1 MVFDRPMHYQTD
13 QRHTMNNDK
22 IDLRKIGGKRVT
34 CPFKMIVANPDPF
47 RMNTDSFTGTV
58 VFNVRGGCFFFDNSV
73 LSQAASR
80 IFNGKPVALLD
91 TLDLQTP
98 EHTCS
103 MRKIKI
109 RMSREKE
116 LSGRQGIVFKFFQT
130 TEAHMDLLNH
140 LINLLPHVETDSAVV
155 QPPLKKA
162 G

>member
-109 RMSREKE
+109 
-116 LSGRQGIVFKFFQT
+116 
-130 TEAHMDLLNH
+130 N
-140 LINLLPHVETDSAVV
+140 
-155 QPPLKKA
+155 
-162 G
+162 